1 MDQMVNEYKRLDY
14 IDAAKAFGMMAVMWG
29 HIHFNDISNDFV
41 YAFHIPLF
49 FALSGMVFFPE
60 KYGGFKNFV
69 VRKVKSLLV
78 PYAIYSVATWIIW
91 AVYVWMT
98 HQQVDSIWAPLLETV
113 IARGSE
119 GYLVHNVPLWFVT
132 CLFVVELTYYWI
144 SKLPDW
150 LNIMV
155 DVLLAFFGYV
165 LVTYVKFFDFTTL
178 PWSIEV
184 GMMAMLFF
192 AVGHL
197 VVKRIGHDKIVATIT
212 NRPWL
217 YSSIAILL
225 FIGVYIVASNNG
237 NPSMGH
243 ARLNN
248 PLLFYPG
255 AFMGIAAMVIMCV
268 VLNNL
273 PTNNK
278 LWRWVLWFGSNS
290 FIAMAIH
297 VPIKGFLIAIAVE
310 LLDITPYAVKT
321 SVSLGIVIWII
332 TLAIT
337 ATLMIFIVRFKKRL
351 SRRKS
356 E

>member
-1 MDQMVNEYKRLDY
+1 MDQMVNQYKRLDY
-14 IDAAKAFGMMAVMWG
+14 IDAAKAFGMMIVMWG

-49 FALSGMVFFPE
+49 FALSGMVFIPE
-60 KYGGFKNFV
+60 KYVGFKDFV

-78 PYAIYSVATWIIW
+78 PYAIYSVVTWMIW
-91 AVYVWMT
+91 AAFVLMT
-98 HQQVDSIWAPLLETV
+98 HQPVDSIWAPLLETV

-150 LNIMV
+150 LNIMI
-155 DVLLAFFGYV
+155 DVLLAVLAYF
-165 LVTYVKFFDFTTL
+165 LVTYVNFFDFTTL

-184 GMMAMLFF
+184 GMMAMVFF
-192 AVGHL
+192 ATGHL
-197 VVKRIGHDKIVATIT
+197 AVKRIGHEKIITTIT
-212 NRPWL
+212 DRTWL
-217 YSSIAILL
+217 YLSIALLL
-225 FIGVYIVASNNG
+225 FLGVFFIASNNG

-248 PLLFYPG
+248 PFLFYPG
-255 AFMGIAAMVIMCV
+255 AYMGTIAMIIMCV
-268 VLNNL
+268 VLNKLLN
-273 PTNNK
+273 NNK
-278 LWRWVLWFGSNS
+278 LWKYVLWFGSNS

-297 VPIKGFLIAIAVE
+297 MPIKGFLIAIAVE
-310 LLDITPYAVKT
+310 ILNTTPYVVKT
-321 SVSLGIVIWII
+321 SVPFGIVIWMI

-337 ATLMIFIVRFKKRL
+337 ATLMIIIVRLKKRL
-351 SRRKS
+351 SKHKS
-356 E
+356 

>member
-1 MDQMVNEYKRLDY
+1 MAQMINNNRRLDY

-60 KYGGFKNFV
+60 KYGCFKNFV

-78 PYAIYSVATWIIW
+78 PYAIYSVITWMIW
-91 AVYVWMT
+91 AAFVSIT
-98 HQQVDSIWAPLLETV
+98 HQQIDGIWAPLLETV
-113 IARGSE
+113 ISRGSE

-150 LNIMV
+150 LNVVV
-155 DVLLAFFGYV
+155 DVLLAITGYC
-165 LVTYVKFFDFTTL
+165 LVTYVEFFDFTTL

-184 GMMAMLFF
+184 GMLAMMFF
-192 AVGHL
+192 AGGHLIVKRVGHA
-197 VVKRIGHDKIVATIT
+197 KIVATIT
-212 NRPWL
+212 NRSWL
-217 YSSIAILL
+217 YSSIALLL
-225 FIGVYIVASNNG
+225 FIGVYFVASNNG

-255 AFMGIAAMVIMCV
+255 AFMGTAAMVIMCV

-273 PTNNK
+273 QINNK
-278 LWRWVLWFGSNS
+278 LWGCVLWFGSNS

-297 VPIKGFLIAIAVE
+297 MPIKGFIIAITVKV
-310 LLDITPYAVKT
+310 LGTTPYVVKT
-321 SVSLGIVIWII
+321 SVPIGIVIWVI

-337 ATLMIFIVRFKKRL
+337 AILMVFIVRFKKRL
-351 SRRKS
+351 GMH
-356 E
+356 